1 MCTILYSCD
10 CRTRADA
17 IAKSTGCKGTYALMK
32 LPDYD
37 RVLQSV
43 STKVR
48 KAENV
53 LG

>member
-1 MCTILYSCD
+1 MRIILYSYD

-17 IAKSTGCKGTYALMK
+17 IVKSTGCKGTYALMK

-37 RVLQSV
+37 CVLQSV
-43 STKVR
+43 STKVW